1 MLLAVDIGNTNLVVG
16 VLDQGEIRFFERVST
31 DLSKTALE
39 YALCF
44 KNILELHSLS
54 SAEIDGAIIASVVP
68 PLTSLITEALGKI
81 CSCRVRTV
89 GPGLKNGLKIHMDDP
104 ALGLLID
111 PMIWRSMRSF
121 TPDCVMMAVCDRPFA
136 PGQETIDD
144 EETWRQAVRTGE
156 E

>member
-1 MLLAVDIGNTNLVVG
+1 MRGCEWVRIKENTEEDGTLYVMEHGREVPFPIERIFLV
-16 VLDQGEIRFFERVST
+16 
-31 DLSKTALE
+31 
-39 YALCF
+39 
-44 KNILELHSLS
+44 
-54 SAEIDGAIIASVVP
+54 
-68 PLTSLITEALGKI
+68 
-81 CSCRVRTV
+81 CRVKAGASRGDHATRQTRLILFPV
-89 GPGLKNGLKIHMDDP
+89 SGSCDVVADNGKERETFHMDDP

-111 PMIWRSMRSF
+111 PMIWRSMRHF

>member
-68 PLTSLITEALGKI
+68 PLTSLIKAF
-81 CSCRVRTV
+81 V
-89 GPGLKNGLKIHMDDP
+89 GT
-104 ALGLLID
+104 
-111 PMIWRSMRSF
+111 R
-121 TPDCVMMAVCDRPFA
+121 MAKLR
-136 PGQETIDD
+136 
-144 EETWRQAVRTGE
+144 
-156 E
+156 